1 MHRLTVGAAP
11 ARSLERRGNGE
22 DAGRKPG
29 VLLGARGHVGPALA
43 IGAAALLSVSSRRTF
58 RVGRVAKPAPFP
70 PKHMDRLGIG
80 ATSSP
85 SRAPRAPHG
94 SYVAIYRTLLAPESR
109 YRHVS
114 ATAQLAFLTL
124 KLLLPFANIERRAR
138 WAAEIADNSALTED
152 QAAAALTELAQAGII
167 EFDGRVL
174 WVVQGLAC
182 EPTAMTSKV
191 SAFLLKG
198 LRRHLDNIGA
208 NAIAD
213 RFRTHYAALFPD
225 DTAHGPG
232 GDPSR
237 DGSPD
242 PSGNSI
248 GHDSGEAQ
256 VRRLASDGRPPR
268 TGWLA
273 PLVAL
278 LRERLGDVSPQ
289 IVEQRLGDIARRD
302 GVDRV
307 VQVAKHFFTT
317 CPPKWWSV
325 GNLAQRYGAY
335 AADMDGPTA
344 SASHNDTA
352 PFDAA
357 AAFASPAEYLRELA
371 IGNAVLTGGSA
382 DE

>member
-1 MHRLTVGAAP
+1 
-11 ARSLERRGNGE
+11 
-22 DAGRKPG
+22 
-29 VLLGARGHVGPALA
+29 
-43 IGAAALLSVSSRRTF
+43 
-58 RVGRVAKPAPFP
+58 
-70 PKHMDRLGIG
+70 MDRLGIS
-80 ATSSP
+80 AIPAP
-85 SRAPRAPHG
+85 SRAPRAPNG
-94 SYVAIYRTLLAPESR
+94 SYVAIYRRLLSPESR
-109 YRHVS
+109 YRQVS

-138 WAAEIADNSALTED
+138 WAAEIADNSALSED

-213 RFRTHYAALFPD
+213 RFRAHYAALFAG
-225 DTAHGPG
+225 DTARDSI

-242 PSGNSI
+242 PSGEVL
-248 GHDSGEAQ
+248 GQESGEARARKS
-256 VRRLASDGRPPR
+256 VAAADGSHPRRH
-268 TGWLA
+268 WLEH
-273 PLVAL
+273 LTAL
-278 LRERLGDVSPQ
+278 LRARLGDVPPDV
-289 IVEQRLGDIARRD
+289 VEKRLGAIAQRD

-307 VQVAKHFFTT
+307 VEVAQHYFAT
-317 CPPKWWSV
+317 CPPRWWSI
-325 GNLAQRYGAY
+325 GNLAQRYGAF
-335 AADMDGPTA
+335 AADLDGTGAPVPHHDTDAISTGA
-344 SASHNDTA
+344 S
-352 PFDAA
+352 
-357 AAFASPAEYLRELA
+357 FASPAQYLRELA
-371 IGNAVLTGGSA
+371 AGSVVLAGGFD

>member
-1 MHRLTVGAAP
+1 M
-11 ARSLERRGNGE
+11 ER
-22 DAGRKPG
+22 
-29 VLLGARGHVGPALA
+29 LA
-43 IGAAALLSVSSRRTF
+43 IGA
-58 RVGRVAKPAPFP
+58 
-70 PKHMDRLGIG
+70 
-80 ATSSP
+80 TSAP

-109 YRHVS
+109 YRQLS

-198 LRRHLDNIGA
+198 LRRHLDNIGT
-208 NAIAD
+208 NVIAD
-213 RFRTHYAALFPD
+213 RFRAHYAALFPD
-225 DTAHGPG
+225 DSAHGPG
-232 GDPSR
+232 GDLSR
-237 DGSPD
+237 DRSPD
-242 PSGNSI
+242 PSGDSI
-248 GHDSGEAQ
+248 GRDSGEAE
-256 VRRLASDGRPPR
+256 VRRLASDDGPPP

-278 LRERLGDVSPQ
+278 LRVRLGDVSPQ
-289 IVEQRLGDIARRD
+289 IVEQRLGAIARRD

-307 VQVAKHFFTT
+307 VEVAKHFFTT

-335 AADMDGPTA
+335 AAEMDGPTA
-344 SASHNDTA
+344 SVSQNDTTPLEEA
-352 PFDAA
+352 R
-357 AAFASPAEYLRELA
+357 AFASPAEYLRELA
-371 IGNAVLTGGSA
+371 IGNAVLRGGSG